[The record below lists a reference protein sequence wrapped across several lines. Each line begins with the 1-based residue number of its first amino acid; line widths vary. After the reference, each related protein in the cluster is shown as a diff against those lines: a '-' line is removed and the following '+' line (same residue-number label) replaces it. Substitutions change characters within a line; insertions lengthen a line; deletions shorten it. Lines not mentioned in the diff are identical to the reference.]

1 MAVGKP
7 LLALASAVIGG
18 GVCYYAENQET
29 EEFLQKLER
38 YVQTAEQRI
47 ASQEAELREL
57 RVENFKS
64 KRALDSTASEL
75 ADCNSKKRYS
85 HEEEF
90 TLLYEC
96 VFSGYD
102 GYGYYYPSISKSDY
116 YQLGSCCLEELK
128 RLEREFPDFAEF
140 KNSGTQLGRNCR
152 PR

>member
-57 RVENFKS
+57 RVENFNH
-64 KRALDSTASEL
+64 KRARRL
-75 ADCNSKKRYS
+75 
-85 HEEEF
+85 
-90 TLLYEC
+90 
-96 VFSGYD
+96 
-102 GYGYYYPSISKSDY
+102 
-116 YQLGSCCLEELK
+116 QLEEALLARGGIRAALRMRLQRLRRLRLLLLK
-128 RLEREFPDFAEF
+128 HFEERLLPARFLLP
-140 KNSGTQLGRNCR
+140 
-152 PR
+152 